1 MNRLLSVVFALVL
14 LPWETWAY
22 RTIEEIREET
32 RYVKGHLGE
41 RLIDEFYARSGRT
54 EILGKLLPSDTGPD
68 RIFSLRNGVL
78 EVHEVKF
85 HDDWPGKG
93 ALKKEVNHVKMEQL
107 SDRWLK
113 EWIGRVRS
121 RPLSSPK
128 ELAAAARVE
137 QAIANGSLLRVYDE
151 FNASTGQFRSSIAL
165 PKGDIEVELKALQG
179 PLRVSKYLAKCT
191 DIRNELGKLGGI
203 KPGCFQEPRLA
214 KLGVKPKGFQDYG
227 SLAAELGMTRTS
239 VHAGALLPDGR
250 LLVAF
255 RAGAESGILI
265 FAIEAGTA
273 TYEYFKGDSLK
284 PEYERKLT
292 DAAVKG
298 LTVGTVTAVAVSLA
312 VAPGGFVLVG
322 IATGAYVLTDSALRQ
337 WHEAQAR
344 RFLNRSDLAHF
355 GIELQSPLEITP
367 VSPLILKPVS
377 PLDIRPV
384 SPLDIKPTSP
394 LDVRPP
400 NRIK

>member
-22 RTIEEIREET
+22 RTIEDIQGEPPH
-32 RYVKGHLGE
+32 VKGHLGE
-41 RLIDEFYARSGRT
+41 RLIDEFYARSGRKD
-54 EILGKLLPSDTGPD
+54 ILGKLTANHSGPD
-68 RIFSLRNGVL
+68 RIFELPNGTL

-85 HDDWPGKG
+85 GDDWPGKG
-93 ALKKEVNHVKMEQL
+93 ALKTEVNHTKMEQL

-121 RPLSSPK
+121 SSLSTPNQ
-128 ELAAAARVE
+128 LAVAARVE
-137 QAIANGSLLRVYDE
+137 QSMATGGLKRVFDE
-151 FNASTGQFRSSIAL
+151 VNSTGQFRSSIAL
-165 PKGDIEVELKALQG
+165 PKGDTEVELKALQG

-214 KLGVKPKGFQDYG
+214 KLGVKTKGFQDYL
-227 SLAAELGMTRTS
+227 SLAAELGTTRTS

-250 LLVAF
+250 LLVAY

-273 TYEYFKGDSLK
+273 TYEYFRGDFLK

-298 LTVGTVTAVAVSLA
+298 LTVGTVTGVAVSLA

-322 IATGAYVLTDSALRQ
+322 IATGAYMLTDSALRH